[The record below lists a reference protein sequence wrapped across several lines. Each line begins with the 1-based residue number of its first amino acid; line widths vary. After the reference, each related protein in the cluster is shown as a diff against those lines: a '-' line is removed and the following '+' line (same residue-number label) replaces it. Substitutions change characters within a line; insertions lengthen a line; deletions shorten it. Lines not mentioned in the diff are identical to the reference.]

1 MPYEK
6 LIVTPMTN
14 NALFPIKLLG
24 AERID
29 GFLIARVPTLIR

>member
-14 NALFPIKLLG
+14 YAFLPIKLPG
-24 AERID
+24 VERID
-29 GFLIARVPTLIR
+29 SFLIARVLTLIR